1 MKYQLSTLARSCLKI
16 VIVSFSITYAPWSS
30 ANESLTAQIEADYLY
45 LDKLYKDLHQTPE
58 ISFQERNT
66 AKEIAS
72 QLSSLGFEVTTDYGG
87 HGVVGVLKN
96 GNGPTVMVRT
106 DLDAL
111 PIHEQTGLPY
121 ASKAKQKDRDGK
133 ETYAMHACGHDIHMT
148 VFTGTARR
156 LVANKHLW
164 SGTLIMIGQPA
175 EERSGGAKAMLKQGL
190 FTEFPRPDFNLAIH
204 VSADLKAGTIGAAS
218 GYAMA
223 NVDSVDIIVKGQSGH
238 GAYPQNT
245 KDPIMLSA
253 QIIQSL
259 QTIVSRELSP
269 LEPAVVTVGSIHGGS
284 QHNIISNQ
292 VKMQLTL
299 RSYSTEVRNHTI
311 KAIKR
316 MTANLARAAGLPE
329 ELLPEVVVL
338 DEYTP
343 AAYNEPKLT
352 AGMVGLFEQ
361 LIGAENV
368 IELGP
373 EMVGEDFGRYGQI
386 EPKIPS
392 LMYRL
397 GTVNAKDFER
407 SKAGKIRLP
416 TLHSADFAPD
426 PKPTIVTGVNTMTS
440 AVMKLMKVN

>member
-1 MKYQLSTLARSCLKI
+1 MKYPSIKLVRSAVKISLSAVVLITSQWA
-16 VIVSFSITYAPWSS
+16 VAGDSISS
-30 ANESLTAQIEADYLY
+30 QVESDYVY
-45 LDKLYKDLHQTPE
+45 LDTLYKDLHQTPE
-58 ISFQERNT
+58 ISFQEKNT
-66 AKEIAS
+66 AKKIAKE
-72 QLSSLGFEVTTDYGG
+72 LLGLGFSVTKDYGG

-96 GNGPTVMVRT
+96 GIGPTVMVRT

-111 PIHEQTGLPY
+111 PIQEQTGLSY
-121 ASKAKQKDRDGK
+121 ASKARQKDRDGK
-133 ETYAMHACGHDIHMT
+133 ETFAMHACGHDIHMT

-156 LVANKHLW
+156 LVANKALW

-190 FTEFPRPDFNLAIH
+190 FTEFPRPDYNLAIH
-204 VSADLKAGTIGAAS
+204 VSADLEAGTIGAAS
-218 GYAMA
+218 GFAMA

-245 KDPIMLSA
+245 KDPIVLSA

-299 RSYSTEVRNHTI
+299 RSYSTDVRNHTI
-311 KAIKR
+311 EAIKR
-316 MTANLARAAGLPE
+316 MTANLGRAAGLPE
-329 ELLPEVVVL
+329 ELLPQVIIL
-338 DEYTP
+338 DEHTP

-352 AGMVGLFEQ
+352 AKMVGLFES
-361 LIGAENV
+361 LIGRKNV

-373 EMVGEDFGRYGQI
+373 EMVGEDFGRYGQV

-397 GTVNAKDFER
+397 GTVNSKDFAK
-407 SKAGKIRLP
+407 SKAGKLRLP

-426 PKPTIVTGVNTMTS
+426 PKPTILTGVNTMTN
-440 AVMKLMKVN
+440 AVLNIMKAK